1 MDSKIIGVLGGTF
14 DPPHLGHVALAN
26 KVISDQDLEEVKFIP
41 AGDPYHKADARSI
54 TSAEHRLEM
63 IKLATQSYKCLT
75 VDEREIRQK
84 GPSYTVETLKSLQ
97 SDGIT
102 DIALI
107 MGSDLLVNFSKW
119 YKYQQ
124 IEQLA
129 QIMIATRNNQ
139 TEKEI
144 LSLAKQANL
153 QEQPKIIRL
162 QNIDYSSTQ
171 IRRDLQ
177 TKRSSQGL
185 STQVLEYIK
194 TRNLYSE

>member
-1 MDSKIIGVLGGTF
+1 MARKIIGVLGGTF

-63 IKLATQSYKCLT
+63 IKLATQSYKSLT

-107 MGSDLLVNFSKW
+107 MGSDLLINFSKW

-153 QEQPKIIRL
+153 QEQPKIIGL

>member
-1 MDSKIIGVLGGTF
+1 MASKIIGVLGGTF

-26 KVISDQDLEEVKFIP
+26 KVISDQNLVEVKFIP
-41 AGDPYHKADARSI
+41 AGDPYHKADISI
-54 TSAEHRLEM
+54 TSAKHRLEM
-63 IKLATQSYKCLT
+63 TRLATQSYKSLT
-75 VDEREIRQK
+75 VDEREIHQK

-97 SDGIT
+97 TAGIK

-107 MGSDLLVNFSKW
+107 MGSDLLIDFSKW

-129 QIMIATRNNQ
+129 QIMIVTRNNQ
-139 TEKEI
+139 TESEI

-171 IRRDLQ
+171 IKRDLQ
-177 TKRSSQGL
+177 TKRSSNGL

-194 TRNLYSE
+194 NQNLYSE

>member
-1 MDSKIIGVLGGTF
+1 MARKIIGVLGGTF

-63 IKLATQSYKCLT
+63 IKLATQSYKSLT

-139 TEKEI
+139 TEREI

-153 QEQPKIIRL
+153 QEQPKIIGL

>member
-63 IKLATQSYKCLT
+63 IKLATQSYKSLT

-153 QEQPKIIRL
+153 QEQPKIIGL

>member
-1 MDSKIIGVLGGTF
+1 MASKIIGVLGGTF
-14 DPPHLGHVALAN
+14 DPPHLGQVALAN
-26 KVISDQDLEEVKFIP
+26 KVNSDQNFIP
-41 AGDPYHKADARSI
+41 AGDPYHKADINI
-54 TSAEHRLEM
+54 TSAKHRLEM
-63 IKLATQSYKCLT
+63 TKLATQSYKSLT
-75 VDEREIRQK
+75 VDEREIHQK
-84 GPSYTVETLKSLQ
+84 GPSYTVATLKSLKTA
-97 SDGIT
+97 GIK
-102 DIALI
+102 DVALI
-107 MGSDLLVNFSKW
+107 MGSDLLIDFSKW

-129 QIMIATRNNQ
+129 QIMIVTRNNQ
-139 TEKEI
+139 TESEI

-177 TKRSSQGL
+177 TKRSSNGL

-194 TRNLYSE
+194 NQNLYSE

>member
-1 MDSKIIGVLGGTF
+1 MARKIIGVLGGTF

-63 IKLATQSYKCLT
+63 IKLATQSYKSLT

-107 MGSDLLVNFSKW
+107 MGSDLLINFSKW

-139 TEKEI
+139 TEREI

-153 QEQPKIIRL
+153 QEQPKIIGL

>member
-1 MDSKIIGVLGGTF
+1 MARKIIGVLGGTF

-63 IKLATQSYKCLT
+63 IKLATQSYKSLT

-153 QEQPKIIRL
+153 QEQPKIIGL

>member
-1 MDSKIIGVLGGTF
+1 
-14 DPPHLGHVALAN
+14 
-26 KVISDQDLEEVKFIP
+26 
-41 AGDPYHKADARSI
+41 
-54 TSAEHRLEM
+54 
-63 IKLATQSYKCLT
+63 
-75 VDEREIRQK
+75 
-84 GPSYTVETLKSLQ
+84 
-97 SDGIT
+97 
-102 DIALI
+102 
-107 MGSDLLVNFSKW
+107 MGSDLLIDFSKW

-129 QIMIATRNNQ
+129 QIMIVTRNNQ
-139 TEKEI
+139 TESEI

-177 TKRSSQGL
+177 TKRSSNGL

-194 TRNLYSE
+194 NQNLYSE